1 MCLLVNSPYQINP
14 RIKQPG
20 VMEETDQRPVLSQLR
35 RTLFKQIVNNE
46 FHSLRY
52 CGLQSVTLS
61 WLADYGRLQF
71 IQRFV
76 RGQIDSKIRS
86 YLTACLI
93 TSVSRDILFYC
104 LLCVCVYVCLCV
116 IVLIQPVTVCTE
128 DVYSQT
134 ITKPGNA
141 HCTAFHCCLL
151 SYYWSYFVCAARL
164 GWFYFCWAYPKK

>member
-1 MCLLVNSPYQINP
+1 
-14 RIKQPG
+14 
-20 VMEETDQRPVLSQLR
+20 MEETDQRPVLSQLR

-116 IVLIQPVTVCTE
+116 IVLIQPWLPKHGKCYVM
-128 DVYSQT
+128 
-134 ITKPGNA
+134 
-141 HCTAFHCCLL
+141 L
-151 SYYWSYFVCAARL
+151 
-164 GWFYFCWAYPKK
+164 PKKKKMELSWAQHCEARIIVGTTVP